1 LKSELLKNS
10 VRFKFLGEKV
20 SNIAV
25 PGNMS
30 DIDELSCSSIADGDF
45 TNVEVAEFLGNGAAC
60 GPINAAF
67 VIIEEREAKRSVA
80 DIR

>member
-10 VRFKFLGEKV
+10 VRFKFLGEKI

-25 PGNMS
+25 PGNMG
-30 DIDELSCSSIADGDF
+30 DIDEFGCTSISDGDF
-45 TNVEVAEFLGNGAAC
+45 TNIEVAEFLGNGTAC
-60 GPINAAF
+60 RPINASF
-67 VIIEEREAKRSVA
+67 VIIEEGEAERSVA